1 MPRKSKRQEA
11 PPEELES
18 RPTRRIRPSAG
29 TIVRFALMTTGIVIA
44 VFGAAWV
51 LWQGEQFLAEDP
63 RFRIA
68 EFDRGAQDLAIT
80 VDGVRNASKDSVLRV
95 FTQDRGR
102 SLSKLDPEA
111 RRAALREVEWVKD
124 ATVRRIWPN
133 RVAVSVEE
141 RVPVAFIQ
149 VPFRAS
155 GSMENPISYRPML
168 IDGEGVILRV
178 RGEVPRDLP
187 LLTGVLPGDSPVM
200 RRDRVRLMRRILDE
214 LQEVRQ
220 SVTEIDVGNPEE
232 LAINYQ
238 MHDQMYTLILGSE
251 RFKER
256 LERFVQVYP
265 SNKDKIPHRAVVDLT
280 HETRI
285 VLRSVQTA
293 SSEGTGSS
301 PTP

>member
-1 MPRKSKRQEA
+1 MPRKNKRQEA
-11 PPEELES
+11 LAQSETKAP
-18 RPTRRIRPSAG
+18 RRIRPSAG
-29 TIVRFALMTTGIVIA
+29 TIVRFAMMTTGIVLA
-44 VFGAAWV
+44 VFGAAWL
-51 LWQGEQFLAEDP
+51 LWQGEQFLSDDS

-68 EFDRGAQDLAIT
+68 EYERGEQDLAIT
-80 VDGVRNASKDSVLRV
+80 IEGVRNASKESVLRV
-95 FTQDRGR
+95 FARDRGR

-111 RRAALREVEWVKD
+111 RRASLREVEWVKD

-133 RVAVSVEE
+133 RLAVTVLE

-168 IDGEGVILRV
+168 IDDEGAILRL
-178 RGEVPRDLP
+178 RGDVPADLP
-187 LLTGVLPGDSPVM
+187 LLTGVLPGDSLEM
-200 RRDRVRLMRRILDE
+200 RRDRVKLMRRILDE
-214 LQEVRQ
+214 LRDVRQ

-256 LERFVQVYP
+256 LGRFVQVYP

-293 SSEGTGSS
+293 SSEGAGAA